1 MGDKDMKDR
10 KELKQHPMFITL
22 ERIARYMD
30 KYYLDGVI
38 GLVPGVGDVFS
49 ALCTVPFVYFTLV
62 VVRSVPLTLAVINNT
77 LRDVLVGMVP
87 FFIGNVLD
95 FFYRSNLRNLKMI
108 IGFVNGDSR
117 IVGEVNRK
125 ALGAVA
131 MMIVLLGLIAA
142 MAVLLVKLG
151 GWLVSLL

>member
-1 MGDKDMKDR
+1 M
-10 KELKQHPMFITL
+10 
-22 ERIARYMD
+22 
-30 KYYLDGVI
+30 
-38 GLVPGVGDVFS
+38 
-49 ALCTVPFVYFTLV
+49 PFVYFTLV
-62 VVRSVPLTLAVINNT
+62 VARSVPLTLAVINNT

>member
-1 MGDKDMKDR
+1 MRDR
-10 KELKQHPMFITL
+10 QELKQHPMFVTL

-30 KYYLDGVI
+30 RYYLDGVI
-38 GLVPGVGDVFS
+38 GLVPGVGDIFS

-95 FFYRSNLRNLKMI
+95 FFYRSNLRNMKMI

-117 IVGEVNRK
+117 IIGEVNRK
-125 ALGAVA
+125 AVESVAV
-131 MMIVLLGLIAA
+131 MILLLGLIVLL
-142 MAVLLVKLG
+142 AVLLVKFG
-151 GWLVSLL
+151 GWILSLL

>member
-1 MGDKDMKDR
+1 MKDR

-38 GLVPGVGDVFS
+38 GLVPGIGDVFS

-62 VVRSVPLTLAVINNT
+62 VARSVPLTLAIINNT

-117 IVGEVNRK
+117 IVVEVNRK

>member
-1 MGDKDMKDR
+1 
-10 KELKQHPMFITL
+10 
-22 ERIARYMD
+22 
-30 KYYLDGVI
+30 
-38 GLVPGVGDVFS
+38 
-49 ALCTVPFVYFTLV
+49 
-62 VVRSVPLTLAVINNT
+62 
-77 LRDVLVGMVP
+77 
-87 FFIGNVLD
+87 
-95 FFYRSNLRNLKMI
+95 MI